1 MKRALEFHDSVIGSV
16 AVEGNGL
23 TIELSPAYIHESDG
37 NPGISPGKGYSQIV
51 RLRFTGLRFPEAILP
66 APSGTIWDASIKVG
80 AANYDNMLPMPFT
93 CAGEVVAN
101 FVLAEGHLVVFARTI
116 DASSVGEARYVEEF
130 PGAV

>member
-16 AVEGNGL
+16 APDADGL

-37 NPGISPGKGYSQIV
+37 NPGISPGKGYSQTV
-51 RLRFTGLRFPEAILP
+51 RLRFTGLQLREGILS
-66 APSGTIWDASIKVG
+66 APTGTILDASIKVG
-80 AANYDNMLPMPFT
+80 AANYDNMLPLPFS
-93 CAGEVVAN
+93 CSGEVVAN
-101 FVLAEGHLVVFARTI
+101 FVLTEGRLVVVARTI